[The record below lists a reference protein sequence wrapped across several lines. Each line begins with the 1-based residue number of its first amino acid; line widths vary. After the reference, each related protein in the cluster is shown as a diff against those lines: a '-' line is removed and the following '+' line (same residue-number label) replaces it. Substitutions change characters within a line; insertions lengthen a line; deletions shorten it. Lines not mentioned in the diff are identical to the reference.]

1 MCNFII
7 DLGDVDER
15 IKDHLEVYKTLF
27 REIFFVIKDEAVS
40 KKDKEI
46 YSLQEQL
53 SNLKSDVCT
62 LKEWQQA
69 LYLQMQNM
77 YSNYDCC
84 WQSSMNVDT
93 SYSETRS
100 ATPDKVDQEKCQKKN
115 LVKTV
120 KSSDPVFYGDSPNSK
135 KLKDRKQ
142 YKANVETQFKES
154 NYVLEDSKKIC
165 DSPVAMKGKKFL
177 LKQSFTKLAEGE
189 ESSLKAGAVH
199 DEADL
204 SNESCNEEKSLEETL
219 KRAAESAVSKS
230 GLVFDASSGLYYDWN
245 LKMYYDPSTKLFYDH
260 QNGIYYYYDSDKRS
274 YIFHSQI
281 DLSSQECTSGVSVQV
296 GYNEELS
303 DGEIAADLIEADEE
317 EIDPCVRIIVMSSDY
332 LVAGTLYIVTVNGG
346 TIGNG
351 KTNLINIETV
361 KAENKTFAEI
371 IFDKTDKTFY
381 LRDEVG
387 DSNISINGEKL
398 GECSGDSI
406 KTIEIAHRDLIKICE
421 TIFSF
426 HIHVGHNTCEE
437 CEPGVIKSKVIS
449 ETASVNVLSKEELNK
464 LRKLELKQLKKK
476 FGLTPGYNQSDKL
489 IALIPNRA
497 QKRHNEVGIEAYE
510 QPLKPTER
518 ASVHTEIPESN
529 KGHKMLAKMGW
540 KSGEGLGK
548 KGTGVTMPVTISVL
562 EKNKGLGMGAKKSM
576 SDVERTRKEENWD
589 KARKRFNKL

>member
-1 MCNFII
+1 
-7 DLGDVDER
+7 
-15 IKDHLEVYKTLF
+15 
-27 REIFFVIKDEAVS
+27 
-40 KKDKEI
+40 
-46 YSLQEQL
+46 
-53 SNLKSDVCT
+53 
-62 LKEWQQA
+62 
-69 LYLQMQNM
+69 
-77 YSNYDCC
+77 
-84 WQSSMNVDT
+84 MNVDT

-317 EIDPCVRIIVMSSDY
+317 EIDPCVRIIVMSSDH

-489 IALIPNRA
+489 IALIPDRA
-497 QKRHNEVGIEAYE
+497 QKRRNEVGIEAYE